1 MRLLTLVFGSS
12 AEFLSHSAEKEGHAL
27 LFARTK
33 TEAVPGDQFL
43 VEISLPGLPNRAL
56 LRASVRELKPPK
68 GMWLDVDPADAS
80 TRAFILGVARG
91 ELEVKAVERSHGRF
105 PATLPVTYK
114 SVDGAGAPARTES
127 TIVDLSAG
135 GALVRAT
142 AAPIVGSAIEL
153 AIGPLPDDGGTI
165 TLQGHVAWIGV
176 SEADP
181 GFGVEFEMPHGEEG
195 RKLRTLLRHAS
206 ETGKVDFVE

>member
-33 TEAVPGDQFL
+33 TEAVPGDLFL

-56 LRASVRELKPPK
+56 VRASVRELKPPK
-68 GMWLDVDPADAS
+68 GMWLDIDTADAS

-105 PATLPVTYK
+105 PASLPVAYK
-114 SVDGAGAPARTES
+114 TLDASGAPARQQS
-127 TIVDLSAG
+127 TVVDLSAG
-135 GALVRAT
+135 GAFVRA
-142 AAPIVGSAIEL
+142 ASSPLVGTTIEL
-153 AIGPLPDDGGTI
+153 VIGPLPDGEGTI
-165 TLQGHVAWIGV
+165 TLHGHVAWIGV
-176 SEADP
+176 SETEP
-181 GFGVEFEMPHGEEG
+181 GFGVEFEMPHGEDG

>member
-33 TEAVPGDQFL
+33 TEAAPGDQFL

-56 LRASVRELKPPK
+56 IRASVRELKPPK
-68 GMWLDVDPADAS
+68 GMWLDIDSADTS

-105 PATLPVTYK
+105 PASLPVTYK
-114 SVDGAGAPARTES
+114 TGEDAAAGVRQQS
-127 TIVDLSAG
+127 TVVDLSAG
-135 GALVRAT
+135 GAFVRAESS
-142 AAPIVGSAIEL
+142 PVVGTGIDLE
-153 AIGPLPDDGGTI
+153 IGPLPDDAGSI
-165 TLQGHVAWIGV
+165 AVHGHVAWIGV
-176 SEADP
+176 SESEP